1 MTDAIPEGTSAQP
14 PPKGMADTPDALA
27 DTLVRALDPANAGTW
42 LDPSAGSGQLIE
54 AALRFGV
61 AATSVLAIDLQSRLP
76 KLSNLGVE
84 LHLGTDFLQ
93 WAQRSERRFDRVM
106 ANPPY
111 VRISELDHALS
122 RPALETRFNGYC
134 VPSAANYW
142 AAFLVAGMR
151 MLKQGGSLAF
161 VLPAAWEYAD
171 YASRL
176 RDLCE
181 ASFEELEVHRV
192 SVPMFES
199 VSDGSV
205 LLIGR
210 GFGRHPKRRA
220 KVFKHN
226 SLADLSIA
234 VRSSNPQVESSGMRQ
249 LGPIPPENYVE
260 FGDVA
265 QIRVGAV
272 TGDVSYFLL
281 NEERRIELTLPRSSV
296 KPVLSKAQHIVGS
309 EIDEAAWQEL
319 LVAGK
324 RVWLFRPK
332 DADLL
337 DPAVRAYLDLP
348 SDEGGCNREAAKV
361 QGRDPWHRV
370 PITKGFHGFISGLS
384 PNRPWVAL
392 NRMHGLTVT
401 NTLYGV
407 SFRDVESVEEMAA
420 WCLSM
425 LSTATAESRAL
436 AVRQYPQ
443 GLLKLEPGDIARLV
457 VRRPSTAEGAR
468 RNYKQAIEHI
478 VNGDPIAARALA
490 DEWLGV

>member
-1 MTDAIPEGTSAQP
+1 MTEASLDDTFVQP
-14 PPKGMADTPDALA
+14 PSKGMADTPDALA
-27 DTLVRALDPANAGTW
+27 DTLVQALDAANADTW

-54 AALRFGV
+54 AALRSGV
-61 AATSVLAIDLQSRLP
+61 AAASVVAIDLQSRLP

-93 WAQRSERRFDRVM
+93 WSKRSERRFDRVI

-111 VRISELDHALS
+111 VRISQLDDALS

-142 AAFLVAGMR
+142 VAFLIAGMR
-151 MLKQGGSLAF
+151 MLKHGGSLAF

-171 YASRL
+171 YASRV

-192 SVPMFES
+192 SVPMFEA

-210 GFGRHPKRRA
+210 GFGRHPKRQA
-220 KVFKHN
+220 KVFRHN
-226 SLADLSIA
+226 SLAELSSA
-234 VRSSNPQVESSGMRQ
+234 VRSSDPKAEFSGMRR
-249 LGPIPPENYVE
+249 LGPSPQENYVE
-260 FGDVA
+260 FGDIA
-265 QIRVGAV
+265 QIRIGAV
-272 TGDVSYFLL
+272 TGDVNYFLL
-281 NEERRIELTLPRSSV
+281 NEERRIELMLPHSTV
-296 KPVLSKAQHIVGS
+296 WPVLSKAQHIVGS
-309 EIDEAAWQEL
+309 EIDEAVWREL

-324 RVWLFRPK
+324 RVWLFRPR
-332 DADLL
+332 DEDLL
-337 DPAVRAYLDLP
+337 NPAVRAYLDLP
-348 SDEGGCNREAAKV
+348 NGEGGCNREAAKV
-361 QGRDPWHRV
+361 QGRDPWHQV
-370 PITKGFHGFISGLS
+370 PITEDFDGFISGLS

-407 SFRDVESVEEMAA
+407 RFRDVESIEEMAA

-425 LSTATAESRAL
+425 LSSATAESRAL

-443 GLLKLEPGDIARLV
+443 GLLKLEPGDIAKLA
-457 VRRPSTAEGAR
+457 VRRPTTIEGAR
-468 RNYKQAIEHI
+468 LKYKQATEHI
-478 VNGDPIAARALA
+478 VDGDPFAARALA
-490 DEWLGV
+490 DQWLAD